1 MRFHL
6 AGLAF
11 GFILVK
17 SEAVSWFRIQEMFR
31 LESIHMYGLLATA
44 ILTAMVATWL
54 LRMVQAKDLEG
65 TPVGLVPKTF
75 GRGTR
80 YWAGGLLFGT
90 GWAVTGAC
98 PGPLFALVGSGSTV
112 YGVAIVAAI
121 AGTWSYGQLRPKLP
135 H

>member
-1 MRFHL
+1 MRFL
-6 AGLAF
+6 FAGGVF

-17 SEAVSWFRIQEMFR
+17 SEAISWFRIQEMFR

-44 ILTAMVATWL
+44 ILTAMIGTRVLKALNAT
-54 LRMVQAKDLEG
+54 DLGG

-80 YWAGGLLFGT
+80 YWAGGLLFGI
-90 GWAVTGAC
+90 GWAITGAC
-98 PGPLFALVGSGSTV
+98 PGPLFALVGAGATT
-112 YGVAIVAAI
+112 YAVAIVAAI
-121 AGTWSYGQLRPKLP
+121 AGTWSYGHLRPRLP

>member
-1 MRFHL
+1 VRFL
-6 AGLAF
+6 FAGGVF

-17 SEAVSWFRIQEMFR
+17 SEAISWFRIQEMFR

-44 ILTAMVATWL
+44 ILTAMVGTWL
-54 LRMVQAKDLEG
+54 LRTMAAKALDG

-80 YWAGGLLFGT
+80 YWAGGLLFGI
-90 GWAVTGAC
+90 GWAITGAC
-98 PGPLFALVGSGSTV
+98 PGPLFALVGSGSAV
-112 YGVAIVAAI
+112 YGVAIVAAM
-121 AGTWSYGQLRPKLP
+121 AGTWSYGQLRPRLP